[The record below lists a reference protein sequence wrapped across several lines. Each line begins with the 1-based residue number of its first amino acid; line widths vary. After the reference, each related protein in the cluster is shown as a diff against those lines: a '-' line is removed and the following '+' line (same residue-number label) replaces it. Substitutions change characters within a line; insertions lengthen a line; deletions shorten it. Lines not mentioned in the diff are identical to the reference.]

1 MSSRNSVSP
10 PSESSIAD
18 SVMGKGRSGFTG
30 PITVAEETWTSWP
43 CSRFVGST
51 RPVISTLDSI
61 RAFLSDSK
69 HSSPTT
75 SLFAT
80 HWTWPVESRT
90 TMNHILLEPR
100 ALWIHPLR
108 TTSLAS
114 WEPAVTSPI
123 QYSFPIAPMDRLG
136 PSVMNPRLL
145 GIYIGGSD
153 GVRTRD
159 RPVKSRVLYLTK
171 LQTRLGIGRP
181 SLTTTDAKSFHQT

>member
-1 MSSRNSVSP
+1 
-10 PSESSIAD
+10 
-18 SVMGKGRSGFTG
+18 MGKGRSGFTG
-30 PITVAEETWTSWP
+30 PTTVAEVTWISWP
-43 CSRFVGST
+43 CSRSVGST
-51 RPVISTLDSI
+51 TPVISTLDSI
-61 RAFLSDSK
+61 RAFLSKSK

-75 SLFAT
+75 SLLAT

-90 TMNHILLEPR
+90 TMNQILFEPR

-108 TTSLAS
+108 TTSLVS
-114 WEPAVTSPI
+114 WEPALTSPI
-123 QYSFPIAPMDRLG
+123 QYSFPIASPIVRLR

-181 SLTTTDAKSFHQT
+181 SLTATDAKFFHQT